1 MPRKKVEQPEAAVL
15 AEETSAVQTET
26 ESVEAVASES
36 APNLS
41 ETTEQA
47 LPSEPSETNPPDE
60 ILAENPASVSEPS
73 QLPPAEEPP
82 APAPETESA
91 AEPVTEQTSET
102 EPSEPAPVPVP
113 AKKRRTAAK
122 KKAKPAEPK
131 PEPPLPDEE
140 QAAADVSVQKPHLTV
155 RRRSS
160 EPSILTI
167 ASGDEVD
174 TPDAQEET
182 AWHEIRNAYRVH
194 RILTG
199 TLGGIEPTDAG
210 KPIAIVNYNDYRV
223 VIPLSEMMINLNEGP
238 NHYGELQLRQSK
250 ILGNMIGAEI
260 DFVIK
265 GIDSKSRSIVASRK
279 DAMMRK
285 RKLFYFDTD
294 SQGIYRIYEDRIVQ
308 ARVIAVAEKVIR
320 VEVFGVECPILARDL
335 SYNWLGDAHE
345 YYNVGDEILVRIQEV
360 KRDSLDALSI
370 RADVKS
376 ISGETDRD
384 NLKKCRIQGKYA
396 GTVTDIHRGV
406 VFVRLNIGVN
416 AVAHSCYDSRMPG
429 KKDEVSFAVTHLDED
444 RNVAVGIITR
454 IMRRKI

>member
-1 MPRKKVEQPEAAVL
+1 MPRKKAEQPEMAVS
-15 AEETSAVQTET
+15 ADETIAVQTDET
-26 ESVEAVASES
+26 VESPNPETISEPS
-36 APNLS
+36 S
-41 ETTEQA
+41 ETTEQPVA
-47 LPSEPSETNPPDE
+47 VPESSEPETPEDAPTEEPASSAEPVAEPEPAEQPADESPSEPPPE
-60 ILAENPASVSEPS
+60 PASDKKRRSSTRKKAPALELASKPEPEAPAPIET
-73 QLPPAEEPP
+73 QAPDDLPPAKPKRSP
-82 APAPETESA
+82 RRRA
-91 AEPVTEQTSET
+91 
-102 EPSEPAPVPVP
+102 SEPA
-113 AKKRRTAAK
+113 
-122 KKAKPAEPK
+122 
-131 PEPPLPDEE
+131 
-140 QAAADVSVQKPHLTV
+140 
-155 RRRSS
+155 
-160 EPSILTI
+160 ILTI
-167 ASGDEVD
+167 ASGDEIES
-174 TPDAQEET
+174 PDAQEET
-182 AWHEIRNAYRVH
+182 AWHEIRNAYRTR

-223 VIPLSEMMINLNEGP
+223 VIPLSEMMINLSEGP

-260 DFVIK
+260 DFVVK
-265 GIDSKSRSIVASRK
+265 GIDGKSRSIVASRK

-294 SQGIYRIYEDRIVQ
+294 SQGMYRIYEGRIVQ

-320 VEVFGVECPILARDL
+320 VEVFGVECPIMARDL

-345 YYNVGDEILVRIQEV
+345 YYNVGDEILVRVQQVNRE
-360 KRDSLDALSI
+360 SLEALSI

-429 KKDEVSFAVTHLDED
+429 KKDEVSFAVTHLDEE